1 MKAARAGETIRDSS
15 QTPSSAPPTAVQIRG
30 RNWIVL
36 NVGFAVLAGA
46 VLLLP
51 APALGWRILA
61 LVAAYNVLV
70 VIVARRTD
78 DRELWRAWTVL
89 APLSLLMVL
98 PDWFLS
104 DVLGT
109 LAFPNTGGPFIG
121 TVPLFMAGMWTIAL
135 LPVVLLALAVAA
147 RSGVSAGVMTAGL
160 VGLGLFYVA
169 ELVAPSIPIWEPAG
183 VQMTAGVA
191 TYVLLPELVLSAS
204 AFLVVWAART
214 VPATA
219 VAWMV
224 ALLPF
229 AYLGMLAS
237 SYQFLG

>member
-1 MKAARAGETIRDSS
+1 MT
-15 QTPSSAPPTAVQIRG
+15 IRG

-36 NVGFAVLAGA
+36 NLGFAVVAGV

-51 APALGWRILA
+51 MPALGWRILG
-61 LVAAYNVLV
+61 LVVAYNVLV
-70 VIVARRTD
+70 VATARRTA
-78 DRELWRAWTVL
+78 DRTLWRAWAVL
-89 APLSLLMVL
+89 APLSVLMVL

-104 DVLGT
+104 EVLGT
-109 LAFPNTGGPFIG
+109 LNFPDTGGPFIG

-147 RSGVSAGVMTAGL
+147 HRGVTAGVVTAGL

-169 ELVAPSIPIWEPAG
+169 ELVAPSIPIWEPVG
-183 VQMTAGVA
+183 VQMIAGVA
-191 TYVLLPELVLSAS
+191 IYVLLPELVLSAA
-204 AFLVVWAART
+204 AFLIVWAAFT
-214 VPATA
+214 LPWKAI
-219 VAWMV
+219 AWMV

-237 SYQFLG
+237 GYQFLG